1 MPLGVNSIR
10 VYHLSKE
17 CHKLMEEKQ
26 SLEKEKDELSLEVN
40 NLSSKEYKI
49 RYARENY
56 VFSKDGE
63 DVIKLPSNQQTDK
76 N

>member
-17 CHKLMEEKQ
+17 CHELMEEK
-26 SLEKEKDELSLEVN
+26 EKDNLSLEVN

-56 VFSKDGE
+56 VFSKEGE
-63 DVIKLPSNQQTDK
+63 DVIELPSNQQTDK